1 MVYREM
7 EGVICKEGDPANELY
22 IIVEGTY
29 RVDIQG
35 THVAKLNELAVFGE
49 SAIFEEKAKRNAT
62 VTGIIKALVMPR
74 LKWNLLLKSKVLSPA
89 CVDALK
95 AVREERYKMNI
106 GFTNEV
112 LGFSTSLHQEPQVLK
127 KC

>member
-1 MVYREM
+1 M

-22 IIVEGTY
+22 IITEGSC

-35 THVAKLNELAVFGE
+35 KHVAKLNELAVFGE
-49 SAIFEEKAKRNAT
+49 SAIFEENAKRNAT
-62 VTGIIKALVMPR
+62 VTGNIKALVMPR

-89 CVDALK
+89 CVDAIK

-106 GFTNEV
+106 GITSEV
-112 LGFSTSLHQEPQVLK
+112 
-127 KC
+127 

>member
-1 MVYREM
+1 MKKAKAFEKCKAFATLDTKSISEIVDNMVYREM

-22 IIVEGTY
+22 IIIEGSC

-35 THVAKLNELAVFGE
+35 KHV
-49 SAIFEEKAKRNAT
+49 SAIFEENAKRNAT
-62 VTGIIKALVMPR
+62 VTGNIKALVMPR

-89 CVDALK
+89 CVDAIK

-106 GFTNEV
+106 GITNEV
-112 LGFSTSLHQEPQVLK
+112 
-127 KC
+127 